1 MVILSSSSCKKM
13 MTRHNLDEDSKDGA
27 DDLDKIQLDEVAL
40 GGGSNTAEDDRNLDM
55 KRIHFLRMIMCIN
68 QLKLEI

>member
-55 KRIHFLRMIMCIN
+55 KLYWWGFA
-68 QLKLEI
+68 

>member
-1 MVILSSSSCKKM
+1 M

-55 KRIHFLRMIMCIN
+55 KRIHFLRMIMCVN